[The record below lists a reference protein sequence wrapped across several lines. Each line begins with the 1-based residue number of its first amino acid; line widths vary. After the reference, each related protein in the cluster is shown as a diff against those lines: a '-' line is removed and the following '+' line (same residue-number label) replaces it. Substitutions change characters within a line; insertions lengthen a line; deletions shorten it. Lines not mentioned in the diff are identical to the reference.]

1 MLVTIIVVLL
11 VVGVTLYLINNY
23 VPMDPKIKQLLN
35 VVVVIILV
43 VWLLITVLPALTGH
57 RLAAP

>member
-1 MLVTIIVVLL
+1 MLITIIVVLL
-11 VVGVTLYLINNY
+11 VVGVALYLINNY

-43 VWLLITVLPALTGH
+43 VWLLVTVLPALTGH
-57 RLAAP
+57 RLAP